1 MFLVLTHKA
10 LDTVDVG
17 IPHSLP
23 IARTHLQHI
32 VWPQKHMLV
41 DPESSSLALCDKQ
54 GSEEIVAAAVIR
66 ENTA

>member
-1 MFLVLTHKA
+1 MLLVLTQSIGHS
-10 LDTVDVG
+10 DEG
-17 IPHSLP
+17 IPHSLT

-41 DPESSSLALCDKQ
+41 GPESSSLALCDKQ
-54 GSEEIVAAAVIR
+54 ANEEIVAAAVIR